1 VGSNKKTSTR
11 QRVLEEGPVGRGEH
25 EQYIGLGVKFS
36 SMLILHTK
44 HTQKQTNQQQQIRK
58 KKKQASKQTKT
69 HCVSSLRQLVR
80 QVCDQ
85 SN

>member
-1 VGSNKKTSTR
+1 MGSNKKTSTR

-58 KKKQASKQTKT
+58 KKKTSKQTNKNPLCFIPKT
-69 HCVSSLRQLVR
+69 ACEAGL
-80 QVCDQ
+80 
-85 SN
+85 